1 MMRIGGAVTSL
12 VIRSILFCFVVGALA
27 PAPRQMALS
36 SSFSRASVGFC
47 ASVMVTVILLM
58 ALGAAIPPSPAD
70 AAPLGL
76 RGTL

>member
-1 MMRIGGAVTSL
+1 MRIGGAVTSL

-27 PAPRQMALS
+27 PAPRPAALS
-36 SSFSRASVGFC
+36 SAFSRASIGFC
-47 ASVMVTVILLM
+47 ASVMLTVILLM